1 MLKYWN
7 ISVML
12 DYCEIDY
19 TEKQV
24 MKLEKL
30 LNSFLKKYIIKI
42 ESERDAQNE
51 IDEILRKQKELDECN
66 EDTDFE
72 VKQCEDSKG
81 ITLIQS
87 EKSGEKIVKQE
98 DIEEYEV
105 DFDICDIDIKT
116 DDDFVGKKID
126 DSRTR
131 GHLIPEVPCEICQ
144 KGCRGLKML
153 KSHMQ
158 KEHGDIELFVCSD
171 CDLVFRSKA
180 MMEMHQELAHNS
192 TPSEIETMK
201 KQCFI
206 CEQSF
211 FAKKML
217 GHLKNCEKLAE
228 EMKDGCSKCG
238 KVFDIRGKHA
248 RSTWQHHIKKCQ
260 FLENQKSILCEL
272 CGKSCAGKKAN
283 KDHMIEFHTGDLFQ
297 KQSIYILDN
306 MLFSKQK
313 IHNLDQTLFHLIPLI

>member
-1 MLKYWN
+1 
-7 ISVML
+7 
-12 DYCEIDY
+12 
-19 TEKQV
+19 
-24 MKLEKL
+24 
-30 LNSFLKKYIIKI
+30 
-42 ESERDAQNE
+42 
-51 IDEILRKQKELDECN
+51 
-66 EDTDFE
+66 
-72 VKQCEDSKG
+72 
-81 ITLIQS
+81 
-87 EKSGEKIVKQE
+87 
-98 DIEEYEV
+98 
-105 DFDICDIDIKT
+105 
-116 DDDFVGKKID
+116 
-126 DSRTR
+126 
-131 GHLIPEVPCEICQ
+131 
-144 KGCRGLKML
+144 ML

-158 KEHGDIELFVCSD
+158 KEHKDIELFVCSD

-306 MLFSKQK
+306 MFSKLQK
-313 IHNLDQTLFHLIPLI
+313 NHNLDQSPFFHLVSLILRVQHHFFGNDVFTA